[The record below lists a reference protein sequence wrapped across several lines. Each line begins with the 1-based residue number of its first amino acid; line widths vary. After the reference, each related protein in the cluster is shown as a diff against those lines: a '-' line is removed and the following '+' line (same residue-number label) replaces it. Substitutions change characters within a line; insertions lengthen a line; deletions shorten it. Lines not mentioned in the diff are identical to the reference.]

1 MTILKDAIQKAM
13 IETGRLPEG
22 SKIEIISIEG
32 EQYSDFRRIEI
43 LAYKKRCRK
52 PFMSWNISLNIVRN
66 LIHWDTS
73 TFYYL

>member
-22 SKIEIISIEG
+22 SRIEIISIER

-52 PFMSWNISLNIVRN
+52 PFMIWNISLDIVRN
-66 LIHWDTS
+66 LIHWVTS
-73 TFYYL
+73 SFYYL